1 MRLATCGGRAGQ
13 MQSGKDEPL
22 TIEELGAVLEGH
34 GHV

>member
-22 TIEELGAVLEGH
+22 TVEELRAVPEAQ